1 MSKVI
6 SKEDLVPMDAPG
18 DGWHHIESNEEHP
31 AQRGGV
37 EIVQVL
43 DNAAMAAIVEA
54 GVPEEGLPVDV
65 EHRGVPGVAEVP
77 DTAAAGWVRE
87 LAVFDDGAGNMQ
99 LAGRIEW
106 TPPGLELVT
115 GRVYKHFS
123 TVYRVDD
130 EELAEGLGDNRY
142 RPLVLLGLALTNNP
156 NNRLGQRPITNSVGV
171 REVRGTNDEVRI
183 SKNAAPGARDNSE
196 SDNQQ
201 GTEWEED
208 AAGYLW
214 PKGSFSSD
222 EESEGLT
229 ENENTTMNEL
239 DDIKKALG
247 LAPEVSVADCVAA
260 IEGLK
265 GERDAAAEA
274 EAETLLNSE
283 GLSDLPEEEKKEI
296 KEGLVTNR
304 GLAMMTI
311 RAFKERKQQAAA
323 AASEPQQARYA
334 KAGTPRT
341 GAQASGSTIIN
352 RAKEIQK
359 AERAAGR
366 SCSFWKAHGMAK
378 TELNK

>member
-18 DGWHHIESNEEHP
+18 DGWYHIESNEEHP
-31 AQRGGV
+31 AKSEGG

-43 DNAAMAAIVEA
+43 DNEAMQAIVAA
-54 GVPEEGLPVDV
+54 GVPEEGIPIDAD
-65 EHRGVPGVAEVP
+65 HRGVPGVAEVP

-87 LAVFDDGAGNMQ
+87 LAVFDDGGGNLQ

-106 TPPGLELVT
+106 TPPGLELVA

-130 EELAEGLGDNRY
+130 EELAEGLGGNRY

-156 NNRLGQRPITNSVGV
+156 NNRMGQRPITNGLPSNLPTATGV
-171 REVRGTNDEVRI
+171 VEKTT
-183 SKNAAPGARDNSE
+183 KNE
-196 SDNQQ
+196 K
-201 GTEWEED
+201 ED
-208 AAGYLW
+208 
-214 PKGSFSSD
+214 
-222 EESEGLT
+222 
-229 ENENTTMNEL
+229 MNEL
-239 DDIKKALG
+239 EDIKKALG
-247 LAPEVSVADCVAA
+247 LAPEASAADCVAA
-260 IEGLK
+260 IEAIK
-265 GERDAAAEA
+265 GEAAAA
-274 EAETLLNSE
+274 ADSEAETLLNSE

-311 RAFKERKQQAAA
+311 RAFKERKAQSAAA
-323 AASEPQQARYA
+323 AEPQQARYA

-341 GAQASGSTIIN
+341 GVKPTGSTIIN

-366 SCSFWKAHGMAK
+366 TCSFWKAHGMAK
-378 TELNK
+378 NELNKQ

>member
-1 MSKVI
+1 MKQI
-6 SKEDLVPMDAPG
+6 RKEDLVPMDAPG

-31 AQRGGV
+31 AQRRSAAADGSGV
-37 EIVQVL
+37 TSEIVQVL
-43 DNAAMAAIVEA
+43 DNAAMAAIVAA

-65 EHRGVPGVAEVP
+65 EHRGVPGVAAVP

-99 LAGRIEW
+99 LAARIEW

-130 EELAEGLGDNRY
+130 EELAEGLGGNRY

-171 REVRGTNDEVRI
+171 REVRGTNYEVR
-183 SKNAAPGARDNSE
+183 SEEEAGKSPQEDFSAAE
-196 SDNQQ
+196 
-201 GTEWEED
+201 EWEED
-208 AAGYLW
+208 EAGYLW

-222 EESEGLT
+222 EESGGLT

-296 KEGLVTNR
+296 KDGLVTNR

-311 RAFKERKQQAAA
+311 RAYKERKQGGEA
-323 AASEPQQARYA
+323 QQARYA

-341 GAQASGSTIIN
+341 GVKSTGSTIIN

-378 TELNK
+378 NELNK

>member
-1 MSKVI
+1 MKTI
-6 SKEDLVPMDAPG
+6 EKTDLVPMDAPA
-18 DGWHHIESNEEHP
+18 DGWYHIESNEEHP
-31 AQRGGV
+31 AQREGG

-43 DNAAMAAIVEA
+43 DNEAMQAIVAA
-54 GVPEEGLPVDV
+54 GVPEEGIPIDAD
-65 EHRGVPGVAEVP
+65 HRGVPGVAEVP

-87 LAVFDDGAGNMQ
+87 LALFDDGAGNMQ

-106 TPPGLELVT
+106 TPPGLELVA

-130 EELAEGLGDNRY
+130 EELAEPLGGNRY

-156 NNRLGQRPITNSVGV
+156 NNRMGQRPITNGLPSNLPTATGV
-171 REVRGTNDEVRI
+171 VEKTT
-183 SKNAAPGARDNSE
+183 K
-196 SDNQQ
+196 
-201 GTEWEED
+201 
-208 AAGYLW
+208 
-214 PKGSFSSD
+214 
-222 EESEGLT
+222 
-229 ENENTTMNEL
+229 NENQDMNEL
-239 DDIKKALG
+239 EDIKKALG
-247 LAPEVSVADCVAA
+247 LAPEATAADCVAA
-260 IEGLK
+260 IESIK
-265 GERDAAAEA
+265 GEAAAA
-274 EAETLLNSE
+274 ADSEAETLLNSE

-323 AASEPQQARYA
+323 AAEPQARYA

-341 GAQASGSTIIN
+341 GAKSTGSTIIN

-366 SCSFWKAHGMAK
+366 TCSFWKAHGMAK
-378 TELNK
+378 NELNK

>member
-1 MSKVI
+1 MKTI
-6 SKEDLVPMDAPG
+6 EKTDLVPMDAPA
-18 DGWHHIESNEEHP
+18 DGWYHIESNEEHP
-31 AQRGGV
+31 AQREGG

-43 DNAAMAAIVEA
+43 DNEAMQAIVAA
-54 GVPEEGLPVDV
+54 GVPEEGIPIDAD
-65 EHRGVPGVAEVP
+65 HRGVPGVAEVP

-87 LAVFDDGAGNMQ
+87 LALFDDGAGNMQ

-106 TPPGLELVT
+106 TPPGLELVA

-130 EELAEGLGDNRY
+130 EELAEPLGGNRY

-156 NNRLGQRPITNSVGV
+156 NNRMGQRPITNGLPSNLPPATGVG
-171 REVRGTNDEVRI
+171 ENPN
-183 SKNAAPGARDNSE
+183 K
-196 SDNQQ
+196 
-201 GTEWEED
+201 
-208 AAGYLW
+208 
-214 PKGSFSSD
+214 
-222 EESEGLT
+222 
-229 ENENTTMNEL
+229 NENTTMNEL
-239 DDIKKALG
+239 EDIKKALG
-247 LAPEVSVADCVAA
+247 LAPEATAADCVAA
-260 IEGLK
+260 IESIK
-265 GERDAAAEA
+265 GEAAAA
-274 EAETLLNSE
+274 ADSEAETLLNSE

-323 AASEPQQARYA
+323 AAEPQARYA

-341 GAQASGSTIIN
+341 GAKSTGSTIIN

-366 SCSFWKAHGMAK
+366 TCSFWKAHGMAK
-378 TELNK
+378 NELNK

>member
-1 MSKVI
+1 MKTI
-6 SKEDLVPMDAPG
+6 EKTDLAPMDAPG
-18 DGWHHIESNEEHP
+18 DGWYHIESNEEHP
-31 AQRGGV
+31 AKREGGD
-37 EIVQVL
+37 IVQVL
-43 DNAAMAAIVEA
+43 DNAAMQAIVAA
-54 GVPEEGLPVDV
+54 GVPEEGIPIDAD
-65 EHRGVPGVAEVP
+65 HRGVPGVAEVP

-87 LAVFDDGAGNMQ
+87 LALFDDGAGNMQ

-106 TPPGLELVT
+106 TPPGLELVV

-130 EELAEGLGDNRY
+130 EELAEPLGGNRY

-156 NNRLGQRPITNSVGV
+156 NNRMGQRPITNGLPSNLPPATGVG
-171 REVRGTNDEVRI
+171 ENPN
-183 SKNAAPGARDNSE
+183 K
-196 SDNQQ
+196 
-201 GTEWEED
+201 
-208 AAGYLW
+208 
-214 PKGSFSSD
+214 
-222 EESEGLT
+222 
-229 ENENTTMNEL
+229 NENTTMNEL
-239 DDIKKALG
+239 EDIKKALG
-247 LAPEVSVADCVAA
+247 LAPEATAADCVAA
-260 IEGLK
+260 IESIK
-265 GERDAAAEA
+265 GEAAAA
-274 EAETLLNSE
+274 ADSEAETLLNSE

-323 AASEPQQARYA
+323 AAEPQARYA

-341 GAQASGSTIIN
+341 GAKPTGSTIIN

-366 SCSFWKAHGMAK
+366 TCSFWKAHGMAK